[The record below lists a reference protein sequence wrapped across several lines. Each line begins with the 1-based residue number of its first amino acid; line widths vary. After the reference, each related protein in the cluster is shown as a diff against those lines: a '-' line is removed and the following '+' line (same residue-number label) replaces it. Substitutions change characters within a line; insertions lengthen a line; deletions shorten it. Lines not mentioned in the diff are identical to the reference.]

1 MNEANARVFQASYGH
16 VYINPVGFAPLKAGG
31 PVPPGTTIV
40 REKLPTKDSTDPE
53 LLVAM
58 VKREPEFDS
67 FAGEGWE
74 FLVFDK
80 KGPTLNRRETNN
92 QCYHCHKSQH
102 QKDFLFGQYFLKTFK
117 KRTPD
122 PSKTGFLART
132 RSLIN
137 LNEDGRLTN

>member
-1 MNEANARVFQASYGH
+1 MNEENAKIFGASYGH
-16 VYINPVGFAPLKAGG
+16 VYINPIGFAPLKAGV
-31 PVPPGTTIV
+31 PVPAGTTIV

-58 VKREPEFDS
+58 VKHAPEFDS
-67 FAGEGWE
+67 FGVVGWD

-80 KGPTLNRRETNN
+80 KGIPAQRREANN
-92 QCYHCHKSQH
+92 QCYNCHKSQH
-102 QKDFLFGQYFLKTFK
+102 QKDFLFGRYFLETFK

-122 PSKTGFLART
+122 PSKTSFLART

-137 LNEDGRLTN
+137 HDEDGRMKN